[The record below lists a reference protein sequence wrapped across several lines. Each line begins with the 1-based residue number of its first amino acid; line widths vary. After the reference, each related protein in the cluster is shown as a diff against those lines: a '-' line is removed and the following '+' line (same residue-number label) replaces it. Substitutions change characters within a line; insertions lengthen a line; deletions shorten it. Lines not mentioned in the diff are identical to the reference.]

1 MTSFSGTYL
10 HAFTY
15 IGWLHCY
22 ANLAEM
28 YKTQKRFEEA
38 SSLLARMPWLPS
50 PQGAGAGSDDA
61 NSPESSTVRGGDV
74 GGNTPAAPPSTDP
87 TVSDRGDSTQD
98 GGVEEFG
105 AGEGGGQ
112 NSSKPTST
120 GEIENTAA
128 TGGASGDAATDA
140 PTSTPPSKGA
150 SGGRSDAP
158 PARGAGAARVAGLNK
173 AAAAASAAAAA
184 ESAAAAAG
192 AVETGAEAAARA
204 VMERHAEAMRAS
216 MNELVGELAVT
227 TATRPSASQDWLDS
241 RVAAAEE
248 VRSVDA

>member
-1 MTSFSGTYL
+1 MST
-10 HAFTY
+10 
-15 IGWLHCY
+15 GWLHCY

-28 YKTQKRFEEA
+28 YKTQKRFDDA

-50 PQGAGAGSDDA
+50 PLGTTAEAEKARPPSSESQSPAADGNDIPATLPGKGRDVAGETGSVDGG
-61 NSPESSTVRGGDV
+61 SPEGVR
-74 GGNTPAAPPSTDP
+74 
-87 TVSDRGDSTQD
+87 
-98 GGVEEFG
+98 
-105 AGEGGGQ
+105 
-112 NSSKPTST
+112 
-120 GEIENTAA
+120 
-128 TGGASGDAATDA
+128 SGDAVAVAEVTSPKSSLPGGEGEAEQQAAGASATAASASSPSTAA
-140 PTSTPPSKGA
+140 PVKGA
-150 SGGRSDAP
+150 GGSGRSDAT

-184 ESAAAAAG
+184 EMAAAAAG
-192 AVETGAEAAARA
+192 AAETGAEAAARA

-248 VRSVDA
+248 VRATP